1 MPQNLINIVHSFT
14 VRNTLNWNCT
24 RLWIKLFFLLEK
36 VTLEMSYN
44 VYKLHRERVS
54 VLKIYYYPPELI
66 NTRISCLS
74 MNIYY
79 VGSQKPI
86 SVDHTPCDINVLC
99 KNRCIIQTFNEVAK
113 PDQVKYLITVN
124 SDSSTESSFS
134 GNMIILFLYFL
145 KIIIIRFMNII
156 YVSNFLHIIFG

>member
-44 VYKLHRERVS
+44 VYKLHRERES
-54 VLKIYYYPPELI
+54 VLKIYYYPSELI

-145 KIIIIRFMNII
+145 KIIIIHWYEYNICK
-156 YVSNFLHIIFG
+156 

>member
-54 VLKIYYYPPELI
+54 VLKIYYYPSELI

>member
-1 MPQNLINIVHSFT
+1 M
-14 VRNTLNWNCT
+14 
-24 RLWIKLFFLLEK
+24 
-36 VTLEMSYN
+36 
-44 VYKLHRERVS
+44 S